1 MNYFAP
7 NGALFVVDML
17 LPILSSYGAILS
29 GRDSILV
36 KNKLISFVSPVRT
49 KYYSVLPKKN

>member
-1 MNYFAP
+1 MNYLTP

-17 LPILSSYGAILS
+17 LPILSSYGAVLS

-36 KNKLISFVSPVRT
+36 KNKLINFVSPVGA